1 MKAEG
6 DRGGPG
12 HGQSACKYPVPS
24 PALECGPSCS
34 AVIQP
39 CSAVSRPLRGS
50 DVSSGLWER
59 WPGSEAVRW
68 DLGSLVATPRCFPN
82 FWSRVRSLA
91 VAGAEKAR
99 GILRGRD
106 TASLLSQ
113 DVTATGQMSAGPP
126 GHRLNCSPEYTWS
139 ELLHNCTKS
148 VNIF

>member
-1 MKAEG
+1 MKAEA
-6 DRGGPG
+6 DQGGPG

-99 GILRGRD
+99 GILPGPGYCVVTQPGRD
-106 TASLLSQ
+106 SHWSNERRTPRSQ
-113 DVTATGQMSAGPP
+113 V
-126 GHRLNCSPEYTWS
+126 RLNCSPEYTWS
-139 ELLHNCTKS
+139 ELYNC
-148 VNIF
+148 I

>member
-91 VAGAEKAR
+91 VAGGGGRESPR
-99 GILRGRD
+99 NPPGPGYCVVTQPGRD
-106 TASLLSQ
+106 SHWSNERRTPRSQAKLFSGVHLVRTA
-113 DVTATGQMSAGPP
+113 
-126 GHRLNCSPEYTWS
+126 
-139 ELLHNCTKS
+139 
-148 VNIF
+148 